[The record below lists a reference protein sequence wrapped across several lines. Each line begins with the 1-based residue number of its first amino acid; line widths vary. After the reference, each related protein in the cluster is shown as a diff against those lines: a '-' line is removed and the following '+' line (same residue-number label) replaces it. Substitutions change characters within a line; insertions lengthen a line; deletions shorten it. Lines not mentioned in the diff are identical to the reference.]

1 MQNKLHTSYLSD
13 IIWHWPILGKD
24 ILRGVPMLR
33 AAILFFIL
41 AVVALALGLGGIA
54 GLSMEIAR
62 ILIGVFII
70 LAIISGLVHIFRGRG
85 K

>member
-1 MQNKLHTSYLSD
+1 
-13 IIWHWPILGKD
+13 
-24 ILRGVPMLR
+24 MLQ